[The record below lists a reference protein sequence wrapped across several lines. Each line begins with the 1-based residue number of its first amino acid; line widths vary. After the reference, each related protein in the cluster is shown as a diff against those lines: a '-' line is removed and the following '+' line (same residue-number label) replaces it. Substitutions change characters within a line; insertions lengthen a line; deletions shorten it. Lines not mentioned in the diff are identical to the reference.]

1 MRPSLAL
8 LLVVSL
14 ASPLAAQEPFDFYS
28 RGPYRPAVPRPEAIT
43 GYPAG
48 SQHTLY
54 AVMQHYLDT
63 LVATATDRVRIETWG
78 RTSEYR
84 PIRALIISDPA
95 NLAKLDQIRAG
106 IAELVDPRKTSPARA
121 AAIAAQ
127 SPAVAVFNYSVHGD
141 EPAGF
146 EAAMQVAYQLAASDE
161 PQTQEILKSVV
172 VVLNPSA
179 NPDGHERFAAWYN
192 SVSVGADHPWA
203 FEQNEPWSIT
213 GRYSHYRFDMNR
225 DLLAQSQP
233 EVRAMMDGILRW
245 HPQVFVDH
253 HSTTSSF
260 FFPPVAQ
267 AVNMNLPPQTTKWF
281 ATYGRGNAAAF
292 DRYGWQYYVGG
303 VFDFFYVGYWDEW
316 TTFQGASG
324 MTYETD
330 GGPEF
335 RKRRDDGSI
344 TTFLDGIAHHFVASL
359 ATLETTAKN
368 RQSRL
373 QDYYEFRRSAMAE
386 AAADRM
392 KRVVI
397 VPGNDPQSSAHV
409 IGLLLRNGIEVTR
422 LREPLSSRVAH
433 PYISPGT
440 AATAQTFPAGSYVID
455 LNQPQR
461 RLAKGMLEPQA
472 SMDRSFVQR
481 EIGKFQRNR
490 RRGDEADKEDYGF
503 YDITAWSLPLSFN
516 LDAYWT
522 EDAGPGGDAVAD
534 TIVPAPAAP
543 TRGASAYVF
552 LNDRPGAARLALA
565 LEAESFRLAVT
576 RQPILTGGR
585 TYPRGSFVARA
596 QRNPASLHER
606 IAALGPALGVPVF
619 PLQTAFPDTGDAGI
633 GSEDVAGLHAPK
645 ILVAAGDGI
654 SETSYGWL
662 WYYLARELNVAF
674 TPVPLRAIARMDD
687 LQTFN
692 VLIIPDGSGGR
703 MRRELGDDGV
713 EKLKAWVRSGGVLI
727 GYGGAGD
734 LAANKDVGLAS
745 IASVAPDSGA
755 KADTTPAGNEPPAAN
770 NGNETVQVPVAKNAD
785 GSSITGPVIWRF
797 SNVPAGTNTIALT
810 SVPPGG
816 FTANFY
822 QPATLDTTHWLTLGY
837 DRNRM
842 PVFIDGDTFWRP
854 SKGGANVV
862 TFTDPVDSLVL
873 SGFTWPDNTARL
885 LKGSTWAVVENQG
898 NGRVVLF
905 LGDPLFRAFWR
916 GPAKMVTNAILIGP
930 NR

>member
-1 MRPSLAL
+1 MRPVLCL
-8 LLVVSL
+8 LIVLV
-14 ASPLAAQEPFDFYS
+14 SPLSAQEPFDFYS

-43 GYPAG
+43 GYAAG
-48 SQHTLY
+48 DQHTMY

-63 LVATATDRVRIETWG
+63 LVATASDRVRIETWG
-78 RTSEYR
+78 RTTEYR

-106 IAELVDPRKTSPARA
+106 LAELVDSRKTSAARA

-127 SPAVAVFNYSVHGD
+127 SPAVAAFQYSVHGD

-161 PQTQEILKSVV
+161 PQTLEILKSVV

-192 SVSVGADHPWA
+192 SVGVGADHPWA

-233 EVRAMMDGILRW
+233 EVRAMMDGVLRW
-245 HPQVFVDH
+245 RPQVFVDH
-253 HSTTSSF
+253 HSTTPNF

-281 ATYGRGNAAAF
+281 DTYGRGNAAAF
-292 DRYGWQYYVGG
+292 DRYGWQYFVRG

-316 TTFQGASG
+316 ATFQGATG

-344 TTFLDGIAHHFVASL
+344 TTFRDGIAHHFVASL

-373 QDYYEFRRSAMAE
+373 QDYYDFRRSALAE
-386 AAADRM
+386 AATDRL

-397 VPGNDPQSSAHV
+397 VPGNDPQSAAHV
-409 IGLLLRNGIEVTR
+409 VGLLLRNGIEVTR
-422 LREPLSSRVAH
+422 LRQPLASRAAH
-433 PYISPGT
+433 PYISARS
-440 AATAQTFPAGSYVID
+440 AAAARTFPAGSYVID
-455 LNQPQR
+455 FNQPQR
-461 RLAKGMLEPQA
+461 RIAKAMLEPEAELQ
-472 SMDRSFVQR
+472 RTFVER
-481 EIGKFQRNR
+481 ELSKFHRNR
-490 RRGDEADKEDYGF
+490 RRGEDADKEEYGF

-522 EDAGPGGDAVAD
+522 EDAGGGGDAVTD
-534 TIVPAPAAP
+534 SLLPPAPAP
-543 TRGASAYVF
+543 TRAASAYVF
-552 LNDRPGAARLALA
+552 PNDRPGAAKLAIA
-565 LEAESFRLAVT
+565 LEAEGFRLAVAT
-576 RQPILTGGR
+576 RPIQVGGR
-585 TYPRGSFVARA
+585 TYPRGTFVARP
-596 QRNPASLHER
+596 QRNTAALHER
-606 IAALGPALGVPVF
+606 IAALGPSCGVTV
-619 PLQTAFPDTGDAGI
+619 LAVQTAFPDTGDIGI
-633 GSEDVAGLHAPK
+633 GSGEVVALHAPT

-662 WYYLARELNVAF
+662 WNFLGRELNAPF
-674 TPVPLRAIARMDD
+674 TPVPLRAIGRMDD
-687 LQTFN
+687 LQSFN

-713 EKLKAWVRSGGVLI
+713 AKLKAWVRSGGVLI

-734 LAANKDVGLAS
+734 LAGNKDVELSS

-755 KADTTPAGNEPPAAN
+755 KADTTAAGNEPALISSTAPARDRP
-770 NGNETVQVPVAKNAD
+770 EW
-785 GSSITGPVIWRF
+785 I
-797 SNVPAGTNTIALT
+797 
-810 SVPPGG
+810 PGAI
-816 FTANFY
+816 FR
-822 QPATLDTTHWLTLGY
+822 ATLDTTHWLTLGY

-854 SKGGANVV
+854 SKAGANAV

-885 LKGSTWAVVENQG
+885 LKGSTWAAVENQG
-898 NGRVVLF
+898 SGRVVLF
-905 LGDPLFRAFWR
+905 LSDPLFRAFWR
-916 GPAKMVTNAILIGP
+916 GPARLLTNAILIGP

>member
-1 MRPSLAL
+1 MLRPYRYLAQPQIRNAMRPVLCL
-8 LLVVSL
+8 LIVLV
-14 ASPLAAQEPFDFYS
+14 SPLAAQEPFDFYS

-43 GYPAG
+43 GYAAG
-48 SQHTLY
+48 SQHTMY

-192 SVSVGADHPWA
+192 SVGIGADHPWA

-335 RKRRDDGSI
+335 HKRRDDGTI

-373 QDYYEFRRSAMAE
+373 QDYYEFRRSAIAE
-386 AAADRM
+386 AATDRM

-397 VPGNDPQSSAHV
+397 VPGNDPQSAAHV

-422 LREPLSSRVAH
+422 LRQPVASRVAH

-440 AATAQTFPAGSYVID
+440 AATARTFPAGSYVID

-522 EDAGPGGDAVAD
+522 EDAGPGGDAVTD
-534 TIVPAPAAP
+534 TIVPPPAAP

-552 LNDRPGAARLALA
+552 INDRPGAARLALA
-565 LEAESFRLAVT
+565 LEAENFRLAIT
-576 RQPILTGGR
+576 QQPILTGGR

-713 EKLKAWVRSGGVLI
+713 EKLKAWVRSGGALI

-734 LAANKDVGLAS
+734 LAANKDVGLS
-745 IASVAPDSGA
+745 SVASVAPDSGA
-755 KADTTPAGNEPPAAN
+755 KADTTVAGNEPPLI
-770 NGNETVQVPVAKNAD
+770 
-785 GSSITGPVIWRF
+785 SSTA
-797 SNVPAGTNTIALT
+797 PARDRPEWI
-810 SVPPGG
+810 PGAI
-816 FTANFY
+816 FR
-822 QPATLDTTHWLTLGY
+822 ATLDTTHWLTLGY

-854 SKGGANVV
+854 SKGGANVI

-930 NR
+930 SR

>member
-14 ASPLAAQEPFDFYS
+14 PFSLAAQEPFDFYS

-43 GYPAG
+43 GYAAG
-48 SQHTLY
+48 DQHTMY

-63 LVATATDRVRIETWG
+63 LVATTSDRVRIETWG
-78 RTSEYR
+78 RTTEYR

-106 IAELVDPRKTSPARA
+106 LAELTDPRKTSAARA

-127 SPAVAVFNYSVHGD
+127 SPAVAVFQYSVHGN

-161 PQTQEILKSVV
+161 PQTLEILKSVV

-192 SVSVGADHPWA
+192 SVGIGADHPWA

-213 GRYSHYRFDMNR
+213 GRYSHFRFDMNR

-233 EVRAMMDGILRW
+233 EVRAIMDGILRW
-245 HPQVFVDH
+245 RPQVFVDH

-267 AVNMNLPPQTTKWF
+267 AVNMNLPTQTTKWF

-316 TTFQGASG
+316 TTFQGATG

-330 GGPEF
+330 GGPEY

-344 TTFLDGIAHHFVASL
+344 TTFRDGISHHFVASL

-373 QDYYEFRRSAMAE
+373 QDYYDFRRSALAE
-386 AAADRM
+386 AATDRI

-397 VPGNDPQSSAHV
+397 VPGNDPQSAAHV
-409 IGLLLRNGIEVTR
+409 VGLLLRNGIEVTR
-422 LREPLSSRVAH
+422 LREPLSSRLAH
-433 PYISPGT
+433 SYISPGT
-440 AATAQTFPAGSYVID
+440 GAGSARTFPAGSYVID

-461 RLAKGMLEPQA
+461 RLAKGMLEPQP
-472 SMDRSFVQR
+472 SMERSFVQR

-490 RRGDEADKEDYGF
+490 RRGDDADKEDYGF
-503 YDITAWSLPLSFN
+503 YDITAWSLPMSFN

-522 EDAGPGGDAVAD
+522 EDAGPGGDAVTD
-534 TIVPAPAAP
+534 SIVPPPAAP
-543 TRGASAYVF
+543 TRGASAYIF
-552 LNDRPGAARLALA
+552 LNDRPGAARLAFA
-565 LEAESFRLAVT
+565 LEAEDFRLAVT
-576 RQPILTGGR
+576 HQPVLIGGR
-585 TYPRGSFVARA
+585 TYPRGSFVARS

-662 WYYLARELNVAF
+662 WFYLARELNVAF
-674 TPVPLRAIARMDD
+674 TPVPLRAIGRMND

-727 GYGGAGD
+727 GYGGAGE
-734 LAANKDVGLAS
+734 LAANKDVGLSS

-755 KADTTPAGNEPPAAN
+755 KADTTAAGNEPALISSTAPARDRP
-770 NGNETVQVPVAKNAD
+770 EW
-785 GSSITGPVIWRF
+785 I
-797 SNVPAGTNTIALT
+797 
-810 SVPPGG
+810 PGAI
-816 FTANFY
+816 FR
-822 QPATLDTTHWLTLGY
+822 ATLDTTHWLAFGY
-837 DRNRM
+837 DRNRI
-842 PVFIDGDTFWRP
+842 PVFIDGDRFWRP

-885 LKGSTWAVVENQG
+885 LKGTTWAVVENQG

-905 LGDPLFRAFWR
+905 VSDPLFRAFWR
-916 GPAKMVTNAILIGP
+916 GPAKMLTNAILMGP